1 MGANI
6 DGKARRFLP
15 YLGPERGRTAVCSS
29 KRRSR
34 PPRPF
39 TTSALENKIGII
51 ALMPPI
57 ALEQFG
63 EATGALLD
71 LLESIVHLP
80 FQSRLDFLVCCS
92 QSIAAAWTG
101 SYLK

>member
-1 MGANI
+1 MLTWILLWDNGYRPSGA
-6 DGKARRFLP
+6 
-15 YLGPERGRTAVCSS
+15 AV
-29 KRRSR
+29 
-34 PPRPF
+34 PRPF
-39 TTSALENKIGII
+39 RCRPWKIKLGSS

-63 EATGALLD
+63 QSTGGLLD
-71 LLESIVHLP
+71 LLESIVHLR